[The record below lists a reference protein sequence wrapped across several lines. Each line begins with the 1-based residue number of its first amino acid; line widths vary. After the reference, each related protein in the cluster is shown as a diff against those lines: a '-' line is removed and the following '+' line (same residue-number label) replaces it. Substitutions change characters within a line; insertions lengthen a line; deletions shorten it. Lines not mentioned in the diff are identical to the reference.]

1 MGVDFYTCKH
11 CGETFSDHDEG
22 YTFCKTCYS
31 DWCSEECA
39 KKDGYIKAH
48 CNIHPSLNSISEMDE
63 YREEYCYDDS
73 CEECKHYVPDTCNYC
88 RKEDFDDDVLLEY
101 CMELLNITREELVQ
115 AYKNKMSMAK
125 NV

>member
-1 MGVDFYTCKH
+1 
-11 CGETFSDHDEG
+11 
-22 YTFCKTCYS
+22 
-31 DWCSEECA
+31 
-39 KKDGYIKAH
+39 
-48 CNIHPSLNSISEMDE
+48 MDE